1 MSIYYYHHL
10 LQQQQQQQQHK
21 RAADARPPRS
31 NAFKCLESVY
41 LSHLATVA
49 TVRSATQQARD
60 RREQTLPVLA
70 AAQRTRL
77 SRLPERGRR
86 VVRERFKRY
95 LFLRWLFFFIY

>member
-1 MSIYYYHHL
+1 MLEPSFLASLGCQVVVPGKVPAFTAFLVFTHV
-10 LQQQQQQQQHK
+10 
-21 RAADARPPRS
+21 S
-31 NAFKCLESVY
+31 NIHYPIFLNQYILFLFQMTPKVQL
-41 LSHLATVA
+41 
-49 TVRSATQQARD
+49 
-60 RREQTLPVLA
+60 TLPVLA